1 MSAEWGLLPAGI
13 DETDLVMIL
22 LALFIL
28 SLVVIAL
35 FIIFHWF
42 LAILGTLVIIL
53 SILYGVRQLKQ
64 KEDSDVE

>member
-1 MSAEWGLLPAGI
+1 MSAEWGLLPAGV

-53 SILYGVRQLKQ
+53 SILYGVRVLKQ

>member
-28 SLVVIAL
+28 ALVVIAL

-42 LAILGTLVIIL
+42 FAILGTLVIIL
-53 SILYGVRQLKQ
+53 SILYGVRELKQ
-64 KEDSDVE
+64 KEDSDTE